1 MTTHSQ
7 QSPDAHTTESTSGT
21 TYGENQ
27 VALNRLPTPT
37 RQPQAGG
44 KKHKCHK
51 CKKSHKKCHCGSK
64 TMRKRRHSRSHSR
77 SRSSKKGGFLQ
88 QALVPF
94 GLFALQ
100 RRTHKRRSNKARGKS
115 HKKHR
120 TSKSSKR

>member
-7 QSPDAHTTESTSGT
+7 QSSDAHTTESTSGT
-21 TYGENQ
+21 TYVQNQ
-27 VALNRLPTPT
+27 VALKDLP
-37 RQPQAGG
+37 QPQAGG
-44 KKHKCHK
+44 KKRNCRK

-64 TMRKRRHSRSHSR
+64 TMRKRRHSRS
-77 SRSSKKGGFLQ
+77 RSSKKGGFLQ
-88 QALVPF
+88 KALVPF

-100 RRTHKRRSNKARGKS
+100 RRTHKRRSNKAHGKS

>member
-7 QSPDAHTTESTSGT
+7 QSPDADTTESTSGT
-21 TYGENQ
+21 TYVENQ
-27 VALNRLPTPT
+27 VALNKLPTP
-37 RQPQAGG
+37 QVGG
-44 KKHKCHK
+44 KKRNCRK

-64 TMRKRRHSRSHSR
+64 TMRKRRHSRSR

-88 QALVPF
+88 KALVPF

-100 RRTHKRRSNKARGKS
+100 RRTHKRRSNKAHGKS

>member
-1 MTTHSQ
+1 MTNHQ
-7 QSPDAHTTESTSGT
+7 QSSPDSHTAESTSAT

-27 VALNRLPTPT
+27 VALKGLP
-37 RQPQAGG
+37 QPQAGG
-44 KKHKCHK
+44 KKHHCHK
-51 CKKSHKKCHCGSK
+51 CKKSHKKGHCGSK
-64 TMRKRRHSRSHSR
+64 TMRKRRHSRSHSRSR

-100 RRTHKRRSNKARGKS
+100 RRTNKKRSSKAHGKS

>member
-21 TYGENQ
+21 TYVQNQ
-27 VALNRLPTPT
+27 VKLHNLPEP
-37 RQPQAGG
+37 QPQAGG
-44 KKHKCHK
+44 KKRNCRK

-64 TMRKRRHSRSHSR
+64 TMRKRRHSRSR

-88 QALVPF
+88 KALVPF